1 MIIIKCSSNI
11 VANEKNCLVCKQKEI
26 SMSNIVLE
34 CKNVFKQYE
43 LSSGPLEVLKGVTF
57 TLNKGEMLA
66 IIGISGSGKTTF
78 LNLIGSIDTPTS
90 GEIIFNG
97 KKISEMTGA
106 EVRDLRRTK
115 VGFVFQAFNLLE
127 ILTASENI
135 ALPMI
140 INGTPAGEREDRVQE
155 LLEIIGLPD
164 RGIHFP
170 MELSGGQRQ
179 RIAIARALANKPEV
193 ILLDEPTGQLDS
205 NTSREIMDYL
215 IKINEEENV
224 TLIVVTHEDTIASE
238 AKRPLTII
246 DGKIYEGILESFLSI
261 KAIEEGTL

>member
-1 MIIIKCSSNI
+1 VSNLSEEDHVIVTTGLTKEYPFGETTIKAINGIDFAIKRGDYATI
-11 VANEKNCLVCKQKEI
+11 V
-26 SMSNIVLE
+26 
-34 CKNVFKQYE
+34 
-43 LSSGPLEVLKGVTF
+43 GP
-57 TLNKGEMLA
+57 
-66 IIGISGSGKTTF
+66 SGSGKTTF

-90 GEIIFNG
+90 GEIYFNG
-97 KKISEMTGA
+97 KKISEMTGT
-106 EVRDLRRTK
+106 EVRELRRTK

-140 INGTPAGEREDRVQE
+140 INGTPAREREDRVQE
-155 LLEIIGLPD
+155 LLEIISMPD
-164 RGIHFP
+164 RGNHFP
-170 MELSGGQRQ
+170 MELSGGQR
-179 RIAIARALANKPEV
+179 RRVAIARALANKPEV

-224 TLIVVTHEDTIASE
+224 TLIVVTHEDTIATQ

>member
-1 MIIIKCSSNI
+1 
-11 VANEKNCLVCKQKEI
+11 
-26 SMSNIVLE
+26 
-34 CKNVFKQYE
+34 
-43 LSSGPLEVLKGVTF
+43 LEVTILTDEDHVIVTSGLTKEYPF
-57 TLNKGEMLA
+57 GEATIKA
-66 IIGISGSGKTTF
+66 INGIDFAIKRGDYATIVGPSGSGKTTF

-90 GEIIFNG
+90 GEIYFDG
-97 KKISEMTGA
+97 KKISEMTGQ
-106 EVRDLRRTK
+106 EVRELRRTK

-140 INGTPAGEREDRVQE
+140 INGTPAREREERIQE

-164 RGIHFP
+164 RGNHFP

-205 NTSREIMDYL
+205 NTSQEIMDYL

-246 DGKIYEGILESFLSI
+246 DGKIYEGILESFLDI

>member
-1 MIIIKCSSNI
+1 
-11 VANEKNCLVCKQKEI
+11 
-26 SMSNIVLE
+26 
-34 CKNVFKQYE
+34 
-43 LSSGPLEVLKGVTF
+43 LEVNVLSEEDHVIVTTGLTKEYPF
-57 TLNKGEMLA
+57 GEATIKA
-66 IIGISGSGKTTF
+66 INGIDFAIKRGDYATIVGPSGSGKTTF
-78 LNLIGSIDTPTS
+78 LNLIGSIDSPTS
-90 GEIIFNG
+90 GEIFFNG
-97 KKISEMTGA
+97 KKISEMTGT
-106 EVRDLRRTK
+106 EVRELRRTK

-140 INGTPAGEREDRVQE
+140 INGTPAREREARVQE

-164 RGIHFP
+164 RGNHFP

-215 IKINEEENV
+215 VKINEEENV
-224 TLIVVTHEDTIASE
+224 TLIVVTHEDSIAAQ

-246 DGKIYEGILESFLSI
+246 DGKIYEGILESFLDI

>member
-1 MIIIKCSSNI
+1 MADEDYVIVTKGLTKEYPFGETTIKAINGIDFAIKRGDYATI
-11 VANEKNCLVCKQKEI
+11 V
-26 SMSNIVLE
+26 
-34 CKNVFKQYE
+34 
-43 LSSGPLEVLKGVTF
+43 GP
-57 TLNKGEMLA
+57 
-66 IIGISGSGKTTF
+66 SGSGKTTF
-78 LNLIGSIDTPTS
+78 LNLIGSIDAPTS

-97 KKISEMTGA
+97 KKISEMTGN
-106 EVRDLRRTK
+106 EVRELRRTK

-127 ILTASENI
+127 ILTAAENI

-140 INGTPAGEREDRVQE
+140 INGTPAKEREERIQE

-164 RGIHFP
+164 RGNHFP

-205 NTSREIMDYL
+205 NTSREIMDYI
-215 IKINEEENV
+215 IKINEEEKV
-224 TLIVVTHEDTIASE
+224 TLIVVTHEDSIASQ

-246 DGKIYEGILESFLSI
+246 DGKIYEGILESFLDI

>member
-1 MIIIKCSSNI
+1 VSNLSEEDHVIVTTGLTKEYPFGETTIKAINGIDFAIKRGDYATI
-11 VANEKNCLVCKQKEI
+11 V
-26 SMSNIVLE
+26 
-34 CKNVFKQYE
+34 
-43 LSSGPLEVLKGVTF
+43 GP
-57 TLNKGEMLA
+57 
-66 IIGISGSGKTTF
+66 SGSGKTTF

-90 GEIIFNG
+90 GEIYFNG
-97 KKISEMTGA
+97 KKISEMTGT
-106 EVRDLRRTK
+106 EVRELRRTK

-140 INGTPAGEREDRVQE
+140 INGTPAREREDRVQE
-155 LLEIIGLPD
+155 LLEIISMPD
-164 RGIHFP
+164 RGNHFP

-179 RIAIARALANKPEV
+179 RVAIARALANKPEV

-215 IKINEEENV
+215 IKINKEENV
-224 TLIVVTHEDTIASE
+224 TLIVVTHEDSIATE
-238 AKRPLTII
+238 ARRPLTII

>member
-1 MIIIKCSSNI
+1 MSEEDHVIVTVGLTKEYPFGETTIKAINGIDFAIKRGDYATI
-11 VANEKNCLVCKQKEI
+11 V
-26 SMSNIVLE
+26 
-34 CKNVFKQYE
+34 
-43 LSSGPLEVLKGVTF
+43 GP
-57 TLNKGEMLA
+57 
-66 IIGISGSGKTTF
+66 SGSGKTTF

-90 GEIIFNG
+90 GEIYFNG
-97 KKISEMTGA
+97 KKISEMTGN

-140 INGTPAGEREDRVQE
+140 INGTPAREREDRVQE
-155 LLEIIGLPD
+155 LLEIIGMPD
-164 RGIHFP
+164 RGNHFP

-179 RIAIARALANKPEV
+179 RVAIARALANKPEV

-224 TLIVVTHEDTIASE
+224 TLIVVTHEDTIATQ

>member
-1 MIIIKCSSNI
+1 
-11 VANEKNCLVCKQKEI
+11 
-26 SMSNIVLE
+26 MSNLSEEDYVIVTTGLTKE
-34 CKNVFKQYE
+34 YPFGETTIKAINGIDFAIKRGDYATIV
-43 LSSGPLEVLKGVTF
+43 GP
-57 TLNKGEMLA
+57 
-66 IIGISGSGKTTF
+66 SGSGKTTF

-97 KKISEMTGA
+97 KKISEMTGN

-140 INGTPAGEREDRVQE
+140 INGTPAREREDRVQE
-155 LLEIIGLPD
+155 LLEIISMPD
-164 RGIHFP
+164 RGNHFP

-179 RIAIARALANKPEV
+179 RVAIARALANKPEV

-215 IKINEEENV
+215 IKINDEENV
-224 TLIVVTHEDTIASE
+224 TLIVVTHEDTIATQ

-246 DGKIYEGILESFLSI
+246 DGKLYEGILESFLDI

>member
-1 MIIIKCSSNI
+1 
-11 VANEKNCLVCKQKEI
+11 
-26 SMSNIVLE
+26 MSNLSEEDYVIVTTGLTKE
-34 CKNVFKQYE
+34 YPFGETTIKAINGIDFAIKRGDYATIV
-43 LSSGPLEVLKGVTF
+43 GP
-57 TLNKGEMLA
+57 
-66 IIGISGSGKTTF
+66 SGSGKTTF

-97 KKISEMTGA
+97 KKISEMTGN

-140 INGTPAGEREDRVQE
+140 INGTPAREREDRVQE
-155 LLEIIGLPD
+155 LLEIISMPD
-164 RGIHFP
+164 RGNHFP

-179 RIAIARALANKPEV
+179 RVAIARALANKPEV

-205 NTSREIMDYL
+205 NTSQEIMDYL
-215 IKINEEENV
+215 IKINDEENV
-224 TLIVVTHEDTIASE
+224 TLIVVTHEDTIATQ

-246 DGKIYEGILESFLSI
+246 DGKLYEGILESFLDI

>member
-1 MIIIKCSSNI
+1 
-11 VANEKNCLVCKQKEI
+11 
-26 SMSNIVLE
+26 MSNLSEEDHVIVTVGLTKE
-34 CKNVFKQYE
+34 YPFGETTIKAINGIDFAIKRGDYATIV
-43 LSSGPLEVLKGVTF
+43 GP
-57 TLNKGEMLA
+57 
-66 IIGISGSGKTTF
+66 SGSGKTTF

-90 GEIIFNG
+90 GEIYFNG

-140 INGTPAGEREDRVQE
+140 INGTPAREREDRVQE
-155 LLEIIGLPD
+155 LLEIIGMPD
-164 RGIHFP
+164 RGNHFP
-170 MELSGGQRQ
+170 MELSGGERQ
-179 RIAIARALANKPEV
+179 RVAIARALANKPEV

-205 NTSREIMDYL
+205 NTSQEIMDYL
-215 IKINEEENV
+215 IKINKEENV
-224 TLIVVTHEDTIASE
+224 TLIVVTHEDSIATK
-238 AKRPLTII
+238 ARRPLTLI

>member
-1 MIIIKCSSNI
+1 
-11 VANEKNCLVCKQKEI
+11 
-26 SMSNIVLE
+26 MSNLSEEDYVIVTTGLTKE
-34 CKNVFKQYE
+34 YPFGETTIKAINGIDFAIKRGDYATIV
-43 LSSGPLEVLKGVTF
+43 GP
-57 TLNKGEMLA
+57 
-66 IIGISGSGKTTF
+66 SGSGKTTF

-164 RGIHFP
+164 RGNHFP

-193 ILLDEPTGQLDS
+193 ILLDEPQD
-205 NTSREIMDYL
+205 N
-215 IKINEEENV
+215 
-224 TLIVVTHEDTIASE
+224 
-238 AKRPLTII
+238 
-246 DGKIYEGILESFLSI
+246 
-261 KAIEEGTL
+261 

>member
-1 MIIIKCSSNI
+1 VSYLSDEDYVIVTVGLTKEYPFGETTIKAINGIDFALERGDYATI
-11 VANEKNCLVCKQKEI
+11 V
-26 SMSNIVLE
+26 
-34 CKNVFKQYE
+34 
-43 LSSGPLEVLKGVTF
+43 GP
-57 TLNKGEMLA
+57 
-66 IIGISGSGKTTF
+66 SGSGKTTF
-78 LNLIGSIDTPTS
+78 LNLIGSIDSPTS
-90 GEIIFNG
+90 GEIYFDG
-97 KKISEMTGA
+97 KKISEMTGT
-106 EVRDLRRTK
+106 ELRDLRRTK

-140 INGTPAGEREDRVQE
+140 INGTPAREREDRVQE
-155 LLEIIGLPD
+155 LLEIIGMPD
-164 RGIHFP
+164 RGNHFP
-170 MELSGGQRQ
+170 MELSGGERQ
-179 RIAIARALANKPEV
+179 RVAIARALANKPEV

-224 TLIVVTHEDTIASE
+224 TLIVVTHEDSIATK

>member
-1 MIIIKCSSNI
+1 MNILSDEDHVIVTKGLTKEYPFGEATIKAINGIDFAIDRGEYATI
-11 VANEKNCLVCKQKEI
+11 V
-26 SMSNIVLE
+26 
-34 CKNVFKQYE
+34 
-43 LSSGPLEVLKGVTF
+43 GP
-57 TLNKGEMLA
+57 
-66 IIGISGSGKTTF
+66 SGSGKTTF

-97 KKISEMTGA
+97 KKISEMTGT
-106 EVRDLRRTK
+106 EVRELRRTK

-140 INGTPAGEREDRVQE
+140 INGTPAREREERVQE

-164 RGIHFP
+164 RGNHFP

-215 IKINEEENV
+215 VKINKEENV
-224 TLIVVTHEDTIASE
+224 TLIVVTHEDSIAAE

-246 DGKIYEGILESFLSI
+246 DGKIYEGILESFLDI

>member
-1 MIIIKCSSNI
+1 VSYLSDEDYVIVTVGLTKEYPFGETTIKAINGIDFALERGDYATI
-11 VANEKNCLVCKQKEI
+11 V
-26 SMSNIVLE
+26 
-34 CKNVFKQYE
+34 
-43 LSSGPLEVLKGVTF
+43 GP
-57 TLNKGEMLA
+57 
-66 IIGISGSGKTTF
+66 SGSGKTTF
-78 LNLIGSIDTPTS
+78 LNLIGSIDSPTS
-90 GEIIFNG
+90 GEIYFDG
-97 KKISEMTGA
+97 KKISEMTGT
-106 EVRDLRRTK
+106 ELRDLRRTK

-140 INGTPAGEREDRVQE
+140 INGTPAKEREDRVQE
-155 LLEIIGLPD
+155 LLEIIGMPD
-164 RGIHFP
+164 RGNHFP
-170 MELSGGQRQ
+170 MELSGGERQ
-179 RIAIARALANKPEV
+179 RVAIARALANKPEV

-224 TLIVVTHEDTIASE
+224 TLIVVTHEDSIATK
-238 AKRPLTII
+238 ARRPLTII

>member
-1 MIIIKCSSNI
+1 VSNLSEEDHVIVTTGLTKEYPFGETTIKAINGIDFAIKRGDYATI
-11 VANEKNCLVCKQKEI
+11 V
-26 SMSNIVLE
+26 
-34 CKNVFKQYE
+34 
-43 LSSGPLEVLKGVTF
+43 GP
-57 TLNKGEMLA
+57 
-66 IIGISGSGKTTF
+66 SGSGKTTF

-90 GEIIFNG
+90 GEIYFNG
-97 KKISEMTGA
+97 KKISEMTGT
-106 EVRDLRRTK
+106 EVRELRRTK

-140 INGTPAGEREDRVQE
+140 INGTPAREREDRVQE
-155 LLEIIGLPD
+155 LLEIISMPD
-164 RGIHFP
+164 RGNHFP

-179 RIAIARALANKPEV
+179 RVAIARALANKPEV

-215 IKINEEENV
+215 IKINKEENV
-224 TLIVVTHEDTIASE
+224 TLIVVTHEDSIATE
-238 AKRPLTII
+238 ARRPLTII
-246 DGKIYEGILESFLSI
+246 DGKIYEGILEAFLSI

>member
-1 MIIIKCSSNI
+1 
-11 VANEKNCLVCKQKEI
+11 
-26 SMSNIVLE
+26 MSNLSDEDHVIVTVGLTKEYPFGETTIKAINGIDFALE
-34 CKNVFKQYE
+34 RGDYATIV
-43 LSSGPLEVLKGVTF
+43 GP
-57 TLNKGEMLA
+57 
-66 IIGISGSGKTTF
+66 SGSGKTTF
-78 LNLIGSIDTPTS
+78 LNLIGSIDSPTS
-90 GEIIFNG
+90 GEIYFDG
-97 KKISEMTGA
+97 KKISEMTGT
-106 EVRDLRRTK
+106 ELRDLRRTK

-140 INGTPAGEREDRVQE
+140 INGTPAREREDRVQE
-155 LLEIIGLPD
+155 LLEIIGMPD
-164 RGIHFP
+164 RGNHFP
-170 MELSGGQRQ
+170 MELSGGERQ
-179 RIAIARALANKPEV
+179 RVAIARALANKPEV

-224 TLIVVTHEDTIASE
+224 TLIVVTHEDSIATK